1 MTRLRDHLPTVVTV
15 ILVAAA
21 VLHGPVAQ
29 LPNYHDFAD
38 QKTFFGIPHFV
49 DVLSNLGFIL
59 VALWGWS
66 QLPRAGEHP
75 DLAPGW
81 PGYRLLLIGLFLTGF
96 GSAYYHLAP
105 DNARLFWD
113 RLPIALACAG
123 LLAGVWGDT
132 RRRHSGGVAA
142 ILTLVALAS
151 VVWWSVTEA
160 AGAGDLRP
168 YLLLQVLPVVL
179 IPLWLWLGDADRADC
194 RALLGAI
201 GLYAAAKA
209 AELLDHELAEALG
222 VLSGHNLK
230 HLIAT
235 FAALLVVSNLV
246 RRRRRNRTAGGLS
259 VTSDRRTWP
268 TAATDKR

>member
-1 MTRLRDHLPTVVTV
+1 MTRLRDYLPTAVTV
-15 ILVAAA
+15 ILVIAAM
-21 VLHGPVAQ
+21 LHGPVAQ

-38 QKTFFGIPHFV
+38 QETVFGIPHFV

-66 QLPRAGEHP
+66 QLSGAAEHP

-81 PGYRLLLIGLFLTGF
+81 PGYRLFLIGLFLTGF

-142 ILTLVALAS
+142 VLALFAIVS
-151 VVWWSVTEA
+151 VVWWSVTEE

-168 YLLLQVLPVVL
+168 YLLLQGLPMVL
-179 IPLWLWLGDADRADC
+179 IPLWLWIRDADWAD
-194 RALLGAI
+194 RWPLLGAL
-201 GLYAAAKA
+201 GLYAVAKA
-209 AELLDHELAEALG
+209 AELLDHELADVLG
-222 VLSGHNLK
+222 VVSGHNLK

-235 FAALLVVSNLV
+235 LAALLVVLNLV
-246 RRRRRNRTAGGLS
+246 FRFRLGTNPGGVNRPAFF
-259 VTSDRRTWP
+259 R
-268 TAATDKR
+268 